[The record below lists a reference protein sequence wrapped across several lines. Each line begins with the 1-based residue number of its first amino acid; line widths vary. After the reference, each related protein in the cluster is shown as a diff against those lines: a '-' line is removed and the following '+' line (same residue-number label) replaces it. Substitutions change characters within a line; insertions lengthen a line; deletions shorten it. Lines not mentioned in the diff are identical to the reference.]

1 MMAGCCYR
9 KKNTVYFKPF
19 ERSEVGY
26 CKIYYVA
33 KNNSYVG

>member
-1 MMAGCCYR
+1 MMAGCCYI
-9 KKNTVYFKPF
+9 KKNTVYFKPY